1 MVALGNRVSEQL
13 SRLGVPAE
21 QLGAQL
27 GNLSTAKLEKL
38 SGNLQVAF
46 GQAALVGNKFLG
58 DTQDTRWNIPQAFT
72 NPTPRESAK
81 DRGVYVRGTYFK
93 QRAQRHASS
102 RDPFPA
108 LLNKY
113 DKQGVIMSRFLSR
126 DAFSRKRF
134 EKQSALTVV
143 PDARADGAVSV
154 QSHAM
159 TSNTGS
165 ASSGGVPANAWD
177 LFMQMDQAV
186 MAEATK
192 LGNTAMAGADI
203 YGSSA
208 YATSQASGQSGPAG
222 YFGGMGGDSDS
233 TFSSGTFAGTGD
245 TGTSTGST
253 DEQVLVIKRMMD
265 KRNQMYD
272 LFKNVLD
279 KHNESAKTAIN
290 NMRG

>member
-27 GNLSTAKLEKL
+27 GNLSAAKLAKL

-58 DTQDTRWNIPQAFT
+58 DTQDARWNIPQAFT

-81 DRGVYVRGTYFK
+81 DRGVYVRGTYFRP
-93 QRAQRHASS
+93 RAQRHESA
-102 RDPFPA
+102 RDPFPG
-108 LLNKY
+108 LLDKY
-113 DKQGVIMSRFLSR
+113 SKQGVIMSKFLSR
-126 DAFSRKRF
+126 DAVARKRF
-134 EKQSALTVV
+134 EKQAALTVV
-143 PDARADGAVSV
+143 PDQRADGAVSV
-154 QSHAM
+154 HAM
-159 TSNTGS
+159 TQGS
-165 ASSGGVPANAWD
+165 GGSSGGGIPANAWD

-186 MAEATK
+186 MAEAGK
-192 LGNTAMAGADI
+192 LGNIAMAGADI
-203 YGSSA
+203 YGSTA
-208 YATSQASGQSGPAG
+208 YAVGEASGQGVPAG
-222 YFGGMGGDSDS
+222 YFGGMGADGEGYFGGGS
-233 TFSSGTFAGTGD
+233 FAGTGD
-245 TGTSTGST
+245 TGGGAPGST

>member
-13 SRLGVPAE
+13 QRLGVPAD

-27 GNLSTAKLEKL
+27 GNLSSAKLAKL

-72 NPTPRESAK
+72 NPTPRASAK
-81 DRGVYVRGTYFK
+81 DRGVYVRGTYFR
-93 QRAQRHASS
+93 QRASRHESA

-108 LLNKY
+108 LLDKY
-113 DKQGVIMSRFLSR
+113 SKQGVVMSRFLSQS
-126 DAFSRKRF
+126 AVARKRF
-134 EKQSALTVV
+134 EKQAALTVV
-143 PDARADGAVSV
+143 PDGRADGAVSV
-154 QSHAM
+154 HAM
-159 TSNTGS
+159 TSSSSSSS
-165 ASSGGVPANAWD
+165 AGGVPQSAWD
-177 LFMQMDQAV
+177 MFMQMDQAV

-192 LGNTAMAGADI
+192 LGNIAMAGADI
-203 YGSSA
+203 YGSTA
-208 YATSQASGQSGPAG
+208 YATSQASGQSLPAG
-222 YFGGMGGDSDS
+222 YFGGMGADGEGY
-233 TFSSGTFAGTGD
+233 FSGGSFAGTGE
-245 TGTSTGST
+245 TGTESTGST